1 METPFSSPWF
11 GVAGAIAVAA
21 ITPGPNNVIVMR
33 AAATRGMAGAV
44 PAMVGIVLGGLGL
57 MALVLSG
64 VLPLFAALPW
74 ARPVAVT
81 VGCAYLAWLG
91 LRLVT
96 SPPVT
101 QEASSPSASSRLW
114 PCAGFQFLNPKSW
127 VLMLSAG
134 AAVAADADTSQAL
147 FSLGAMLVLI
157 PLICLTIWS
166 MLGAALARF
175 LLHDGRRRRFDR
187 FMGLLL
193 LACAL
198 TMLRSA

>member
-1 METPFSSPWF
+1 METFFSSPWF
-11 GVAGAIAVAA
+11 GVAGAVAVAA

-33 AAATRGMAGAV
+33 AAATRGFGGAV
-44 PAMVGIVLGGLGL
+44 PAIVGIVLGGLGL
-57 MALVLSG
+57 LALVLTG

-74 ARPVAVT
+74 ARPVVVAA
-81 VGCAYLAWLG
+81 GCVYLGWLG
-91 LRLVT
+91 LRLAT

-101 QEASSPSASSRLW
+101 HEARSTSRSSRLW

-127 VLMLSAG
+127 VLTLSAC
-134 AAVAADADTSQAL
+134 AAVSADADASQVL
-147 FSLGAMLVLI
+147 FGLGAMLVLI
-157 PLICLTIWS
+157 PAICLAIWS

-175 LLHDGRRRRFDR
+175 LLHDSQRRRFDR